1 MSQRL
6 GGIIN
11 IHYYE
16 RIVRQA
22 EKRDNLLSKLCNSPK
37 RILRLNFIFVKA
49 DFTAD
54 ESSEQDKM
62 ASLNGTSHNS
72 IDDEL
77 DFSDIEAKCGL
88 LALSI

>member
-1 MSQRL
+1 
-6 GGIIN
+6 
-11 IHYYE
+11 
-16 RIVRQA
+16 
-22 EKRDNLLSKLCNSPK
+22 
-37 RILRLNFIFVKA
+37 LNFIFVKA